1 VKECQKCGQPATVHV
16 TDIVNRKK
24 RTTSLCEACARE
36 KNLISDD
43 PTPQLNLQPLLQ
55 LIMGQMGLLEGSELL
70 ESPKT
75 SVADPNQLVCSECQ
89 LKYVQ
94 FKAEGR
100 LGCPHDY
107 DAFRTAI
114 VPLLERIH
122 RDLYHAGKVPG
133 RFRRQA
139 QEADLAAL
147 KAKLTAAVNDERYE
161 EAARLRDLIR
171 AKDAKDYA
179 K

>member
-1 VKECQKCGQPATVHV
+1 
-16 TDIVNRKK
+16 
-24 RTTSLCEACARE
+24 LCEACARE
-36 KNLISDD
+36 KNLLSDD

-55 LIMGQMGLLEGSELL
+55 LIMGQMGLLE
-70 ESPKT
+70 PAAKAA
-75 SVADPNQLVCSECQ
+75 VVPDPNQLVCDECQ

-107 DAFRTAI
+107 DAFRVAI
-114 VPLLERIH
+114 EPLLERIH

-139 QEADLAAL
+139 KAADLAEL
-147 KAKLTAAVNDERYE
+147 KAKLAAAVADERYE
-161 EAARLRDLIR
+161 EAARIRDLIR
-171 AKDAKDYA
+171 AKDAKDPSE
-179 K
+179 